1 MDIQGKVPATVFTGF
16 LGSGKTTIIA
26 HLIDYLLENKVKVA
40 YVKNEIGDVNIDGTI
55 LKGKNIQTR
64 ELLSGCICCTLTG
77 PFYHAMNE
85 LVDTVH
91 PDRILIEASG
101 VADPAT
107 VALMLSSHPKVYR
120 DGVIAV
126 IDTVNFEGYKNLSLT
141 ARRQAEFT
149 DLIIFNKIELADL
162 AQKQAVVA
170 HVRELN
176 ETTPIVEAP
185 NGIVNLELVFGL
197 DTNNLDRLLNDDAAD
212 HEMDCHGHTHLENEG
227 IGTFK
232 IEIDHPVLIADLKEF
247 LDKLEPN
254 IIRVKGFVKMPDDS
268 WKLVNKV
275 GIRTDISDC
284 DPQSGSGMIVFIGFA
299 ISGSETQLRDRL
311 RQLAG

>member
-1 MDIQGKVPATVFTGF
+1 MDIQNKVPATVFTGF
-16 LGSGKTTIIA
+16 LGSGKTTVIS

-40 YVKNEIGDVNIDGTI
+40 YVKNEIGDINVDGAI
-55 LKGKNIQTR
+55 LKGKNIETR

-120 DGVIAV
+120 DGVIAI
-126 IDTVNFEGYKNLSLT
+126 IDVVNFKGYKNLSLT

-149 DLIIFNKIELADL
+149 DLIVFNKVEEADL
-162 AQKQAVVA
+162 QRKEAVVGY
-170 HVRELN
+170 VRELN
-176 ETTPIVEAP
+176 ETSPIIEAP
-185 NGIVNLELVFGL
+185 HGVVDPDFIFGL
-197 DTNNLDRLLNDDAAD
+197 TAGNLNQMLEKDETA
-212 HEMDCHGHTHLENEG
+212 HEMDCHGHTHLEDEG
-227 IGTFK
+227 IESFK
-232 IEIDHPVLIADLKEF
+232 IDFEKPIDEVRLKEVM
-247 LDKLEPN
+247 DKLPPN
-254 IIRVKGFVKMPDDS
+254 IIRVKGFVKTDNFK

-275 GIRTDISDC
+275 GMRTVISDC
-284 DPQSGSGMIVFIGFA
+284 ENSLSLKVSSLVFIGFA
-299 ISGSETQLRDRL
+299 VKGLKPEITGQLST
-311 RQLAG
+311 